1 MTRIIKALAFTLLLA
16 SNPAVAQ
23 DDFDRAATL
32 SALLAAVP
40 VAPGTD
46 LRSDREPQRADALTI
61 FKQGDLTGIWHV
73 HLWFQSTSPLWVAC
87 TVKIKAGG
95 EVRAGDKCRV
105 YDPEDDEF
113 FNTTT
118 SGGSFKISKAGKIT
132 GKLIIGSST
141 QNISDAWMQRTKD
154 YFQAVGRCKCAAIE
168 MSGVKR

>member
-1 MTRIIKALAFTLLLA
+1 
-16 SNPAVAQ
+16 
-23 DDFDRAATL
+23 
-32 SALLAAVP
+32 LAAVP

-46 LRSDREPQRADALTI
+46 LRSDREPQRADARTI
-61 FKQGDLTGIWHV
+61 FKQGDLTGVWHV
-73 HLWFQSTSPLWVAC
+73 HLWFQSSSPLWVAC

-113 FNTTT
+113 FNIST

-154 YFQAVGRCKCAAIE
+154 YFQAVDRCKCAAIE

>member
-1 MTRIIKALAFTLLLA
+1 MSICGSRAPRRFGWLARSII
-16 SNPAVAQ
+16 
-23 DDFDRAATL
+23 
-32 SALLAAVP
+32 
-40 VAPGTD
+40 
-46 LRSDREPQRADALTI
+46 E
-61 FKQGDLTGIWHV
+61 
-73 HLWFQSTSPLWVAC
+73 
-87 TVKIKAGG
+87 AGG

-113 FNTTT
+113 FNTST